1 LEGRGETTST
11 PVSKFSSDLYY
22 DAVDRDLSVK
32 RFSDTVDGKEY
43 RQVVQ
48 GQGVLAAGDRRNTL
62 MEWLVNMTSLI
73 EAPNY
78 SHDHDDIFTYQG
90 S

>member
-1 LEGRGETTST
+1 
-11 PVSKFSSDLYY
+11 
-22 DAVDRDLSVK
+22 
-32 RFSDTVDGKEY
+32 
-43 RQVVQ
+43 VQ

-78 SHDHDDIFTYQG
+78 SHDHDDIFTYQEVFNMVHRENEAYTVIMNHYHG
-90 S
+90 AS